1 MSNFD
6 KFLQNKIL
14 ITTSKKELLIKL
26 QLEHE
31 EFYGLDSVKLANWVK
46 GRSTPTLYKQLLIAQ
61 TCQCLP
67 AYLDNFIEAKVSSSD
82 ERTFMKHINRIDSSY
97 HQILASDNETYLFHQ
112 KGKYN
117 ELYPYVKPFS
127 DKIVNLK
134 KIAEQIRHRDI
145 DAELLAIGTKDN
157 KRSES
162 FIWML
167 HGFDAYLD
175 CMAHLGDKNEYS
187 PQNCLAVTL
196 TYYRSSEHFFLL
208 CGIFANLM
216 LERYPYKKK
225 LVMSFRGLEGLMLS
239 EILEGQLI
247 RSIPDSKYGNLYI
260 HEFDVIRL
268 FSNPLLL
275 NIAKRYRH
283 IYRDNFNRL
292 ISSPIKTSNLL

>member
-1 MSNFD
+1 MSNFG
-6 KFLQNKIL
+6 KFLQDKIL
-14 ITTSKKELLIKL
+14 INTPKKELLIKL

-31 EFYGLDSVKLANWVK
+31 EFVGLDSVTLANWVK
-46 GRSTPTLYKQLLIAQ
+46 GRSSPSLYKQLLIAQ
-61 TCQCLP
+61 TCQCIP
-67 AYLDNFIEAKVSSSD
+67 AYLDNFKEAKVSSSD
-82 ERTFMKHINRIDSSY
+82 ERTFMKYINRIDSPY
-97 HQILASDNETYLFHQ
+97 HQILASDNETYLFHK
-112 KGKYN
+112 KGMYN

-145 DAELLAIGTKDN
+145 YAELLAVGTKDN

-175 CMAHLGDKNEYS
+175 CMAHPGDKNEYS
-187 PQNCLAVTL
+187 SQNCLAVTL
-196 TYYRSSEHFFLL
+196 TYYHSSEHFSLL
-208 CGIFANLM
+208 CGIFVNLV
-216 LERYPYKKK
+216 LECYPYKKK
-225 LVMSFRGLEGLMLS
+225 LVIIFRGLEGLMLS
-239 EILEGQLI
+239 EILGGQLI

-275 NIAKRYRH
+275 NIAKRYCH